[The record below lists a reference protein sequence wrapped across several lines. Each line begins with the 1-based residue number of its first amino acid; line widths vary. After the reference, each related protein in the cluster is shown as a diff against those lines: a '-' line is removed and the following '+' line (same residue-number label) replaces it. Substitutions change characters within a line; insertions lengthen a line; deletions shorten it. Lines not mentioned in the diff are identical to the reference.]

1 MSKNDTKKLFT
12 QSEFEENATLVVID
26 KLKFWELLWELF

>member
-1 MSKNDTKKLFT
+1 MTPKNFSRNQNLKRMLHWY
-12 QSEFEENATLVVID
+12 LVVID